1 MYNQFVKQM
10 RIIYV
15 KTLTNFNVYLLKQQ
29 YNKLHTVKQRINE
42 RLKMLKSNI
51 IIPWYNIYLY
61 NITWFNLYKFIEL

>member
-10 RIIYV
+10 RIIIYV

-29 YNKLHTVKQRINE
+29 YNKLHIVKQRINE
-42 RLKMLKSNI
+42 RLKMLKNNI

-61 NITWFNLYKFIEL
+61 NITGTI